1 MAAAPRFD
9 WEKIRAEYEAG
20 ASMGSLSRA
29 YGVSKPSISV
39 RAKKEGWIQDT
50 TEAVN
55 RLVNAKLNGVA
66 NPVSPEKKAE
76 ALSAAADRKMAVIVR
91 HQDEWRRHQA
101 IIDEALANNDFERAK
116 LAKITAET
124 IRIRQ
129 DGERRA
135 WGIELTQQQ
144 QVNQQA
150 QVVNIDFSTRSQ
162 TELIALV
169 REAYGT
175 AQHDGKHN

>member
-1 MAAAPRFD
+1 MAEPRFD

-20 ASMGSLSRA
+20 ASMGSLARA
-29 YGVSKPSISV
+29 YGVSKPAISKHA
-39 RAKKEGWIQDT
+39 RKEGWTQDV

-55 RLVNAKLNGVA
+55 RLVNAKVYGVV
-66 NPVSPEKKAE
+66 NPVNPEKKA
-76 ALSAAADRKMAVIVR
+76 AAMAAAADERVAVI
-91 HQDEWRRHQA
+91 RRHQEEWQRHKQ
-101 IIDEALANNDFERAK
+101 IIDDALANNDFERAK

-135 WGIELTQQQ
+135 WGIDLMAQQQ

-150 QVVNIDFSTRSQ
+150 QVVNIDFSARSQ
-162 TELIALV
+162 PELIALV

-175 AQHDGKHN
+175 ALHDGKHN

>member
-1 MAAAPRFD
+1 MAAEPRFD
-9 WEKIRAEYEAG
+9 WETIRAEYEAG
-20 ASMGSLSRA
+20 SSMGALSRT
-29 YGVSKPSISV
+29 YGVSKTAISK
-39 RAKKEGWIQDT
+39 RARKEGWTQDV

-55 RLVNAKLNGVA
+55 RLVNAKVYGVVA
-66 NPVSPEKKAE
+66 SVNQEKKA
-76 ALSAAADRKMAVIVR
+76 AAMAAAADERVAVIHR

-135 WGIELTQQQ
+135 WGIDLTQQQ
-144 QVNQQA
+144 QATQQA